1 MAGCSLLRGCA
12 WALTLTACAL
22 TPSDEGVGGDS
33 SGTSSSS
40 TGADDGHTGVASASS
55 TSTTLSTSGPLEESS
70 TAADTTTEV
79 AETSSEASSSDVST
93 SEGSTEEGSTT
104 APPLFEPIVLG
115 VGSSATSGDE
125 VSAFAELES
134 FVGEYDEDVCNA
146 PLPCD
151 GNTAPQIEAPIFW
164 VNGAQLDDP
173 SEIVAGDRVGVLFA
187 FADAECNIGCGLT
200 SSAYDSPGDQAR
212 GGGSA
217 YSDFPCDTASTQ
229 VFLGFDFYEVED
241 PGDYDLSQ
249 VRLTDVCG
257 DQGSNNAGFTV
268 P

>member
-12 WALTLTACAL
+12 GALTLTACAL
-22 TPSDEGVGGDS
+22 TPGDEGVGGDS
-33 SGTSSSS
+33 SSSSSS
-40 TGADDGHTGVASASS
+40 TTGSDDGHTGVASVSS
-55 TSTTLSTSGPLEESS
+55 TSTTLSTSGSLEDSS

-79 AETSSEASSSDVST
+79 AETSSEASSSDGST
-93 SEGSTEEGSTT
+93 SEGSTDSGSTT
-104 APPLFEPIVLG
+104 APPSCEPIVLG
-115 VGSSATSGDE
+115 IGSTGTSGDE

-146 PLPCD
+146 PPPCD
-151 GNTAPQIEAPIFW
+151 GNTAPQIDAPIFW

-173 SEIVAGDRVGVLFA
+173 SEIVAGDRVGVLFP
-187 FADAECNIGCGLT
+187 FADAECNVGCGAT
-200 SSAYDSPGDQAR
+200 SSAYETPGDQAG

-229 VFLGFDFYEVED
+229 VYLGFDFYEVED
-241 PGDYDLSQ
+241 PGEYDLSQ
-249 VRLTDVCG
+249 VRLTDICG
-257 DQGSNNAGFTV
+257 DQGSNNASFDV